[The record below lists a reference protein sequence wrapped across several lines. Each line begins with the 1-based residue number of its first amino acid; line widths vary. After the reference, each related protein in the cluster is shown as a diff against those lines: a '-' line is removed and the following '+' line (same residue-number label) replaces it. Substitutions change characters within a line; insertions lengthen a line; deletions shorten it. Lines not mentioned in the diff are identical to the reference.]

1 MSIIIRPS
9 DSVFKRT
16 TPLVLIFGAYRR
28 FELDPPLSQEELDT
42 ITQVVALSRRL
53 RAPLAFSRL
62 VPEDRAPE
70 AGVWLPDCRPKIT
83 DRVFD
88 HAPGSMFQNREFANA
103 FRSITR
109 RDLVLTGPRS
119 DSSLMATA
127 RDSRPYG
134 RDAQV
139 VLPDG
144 ALHIR
149 STATRAVREVAAV
162 MPQSGRISTVNFS
175 EWEQSVCVFE

>member
-28 FELDPPLSQEELDT
+28 FDLDPPLSQEELDT

-70 AGVWLPDCRPKIT
+70 AGVWLPDCRP
-83 DRVFD
+83 
-88 HAPGSMFQNREFANA
+88 
-103 FRSITR
+103 
-109 RDLVLTGPRS
+109 PRC
-119 DSSLMATA
+119 MC
-127 RDSRPYG
+127 
-134 RDAQV
+134 
-139 VLPDG
+139 
-144 ALHIR
+144 
-149 STATRAVREVAAV
+149 ATRIPVRGCRRCA
-162 MPQSGRISTVNFS
+162 PRGWR
-175 EWEQSVCVFE
+175 